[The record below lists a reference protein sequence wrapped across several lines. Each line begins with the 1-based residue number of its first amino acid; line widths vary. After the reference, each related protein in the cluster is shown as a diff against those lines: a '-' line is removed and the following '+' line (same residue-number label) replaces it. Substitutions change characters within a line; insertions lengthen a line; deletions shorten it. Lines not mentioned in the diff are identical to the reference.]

1 MALLDTADV
10 DGSETFSVQLGNA
23 SDITLDDA
31 EAIGTIS
38 GVKAANVAAT
48 GKPTVTGTAR
58 VGETLTASASDI
70 ADDDG
75 LTNATFAWQWIAD
88 DADIAE
94 ATEATYTLTSAE
106 MGKTVKVRATFTDD
120 RGTEETVLSDATA
133 TVTTAYTCMAP
144 NLAGRTEVWTGTL
157 TVATVEIGGTVFG
170 YGFNRIPDGGGNYGV
185 LSDTSF
191 DFGGTSYT
199 IASVVRVIP
208 PSPIPGLVVML
219 DKSLP
224 DTEQNM
230 LWLHVCGDTFDLAS
244 VSVNHAQPQLTETRD
259 TGGPTPASTG
269 PRRPRFHW
277 RCRQPPPASRWEMR
291 RCARVR
297 TRRSPSG

>member
-1 MALLDTADV
+1 MPIGDGGLGTATAGEDYAAASGTLTFGPGETSKTIRVALLDTADV
-10 DGSETFSVQLGNA
+10 DGTETFSVQLSNA
-23 SDITLDDA
+23 SGITLDDA

-48 GKPTVTGTAR
+48 GQPTITGTAR
-58 VGETLTASASDI
+58 VDEMLTASASDI

-88 DADIAE
+88 DADIAG

-106 MGKTVKVRATFTDD
+106 VGKTVKVRATFTDD

-133 TVTTAYTCMAP
+133 AVTTAYTCTTP

-157 TVATVEIGGTVFG
+157 TVATVEIEGTGFG
-170 YGFNRIPDGGGNYGV
+170 YGFNRMPHGGGNYGV

-199 IASVVRVIP
+199 IASVVLAI
-208 PSPIPGLVVML
+208 GL
-219 DKSLP
+219 
-224 DTEQNM
+224 
-230 LWLHVCGDTFDLAS
+230 
-244 VSVNHAQPQLTETRD
+244 
-259 TGGPTPASTG
+259 
-269 PRRPRFHW
+269 PR
-277 RCRQPPPASRWEMR
+277 SRGW
-291 RCARVR
+291 
-297 TRRSPSG
+297 S